1 MINEVTV
8 KPLVASI
15 RQSILAAT
23 LVVPSL
29 VMAAPQ
35 NGTVTHGNAT
45 ITQSGTTTTIN
56 QASDRAVIDWQSF
69 NVNKNE
75 KVHFDQPGIS
85 AATLNR
91 INDQNPSQIH
101 GQVTAN
107 GKVYLVN
114 PNGII
119 FGKDATVNVG
129 GFVAS
134 GMNVSDEHAAS
145 FFNDDKLIFSGNS
158 NSKIENN
165 GLINASS
172 GSVALIGK
180 RVVNNG
186 IITAKLNT
194 SLIGSDKA
202 SLDFDG
208 DGLISIEVDR
218 ELIVNDNTS
227 REVVNNGEI
236 NAQYIKLSANATN
249 NAINSLVN
257 NDGILKA
264 EATTIENGKITLSAN
279 KVINKGELKV
289 LARIGTD
296 TGGTIEI
303 AADKVELSGKVN
315 TFWNK
320 PKANINI
327 DAKDVTLA
335 ISESSKIN
343 DLVIKAEKTQ
353 FEQQLNDLDV
363 NNIKLEGNVVFAEN
377 TKITA
382 TDSVDLGEAQVV
394 GDQRLTIKA
403 NNEVILG
410 DIHKSITPL
419 DELTVGSKSL
429 LLAGDIRANYFDL
442 NNQGSIKLDK
452 NSSISTESDL
462 TLPMV
467 QGDYS
472 LALKTP
478 GYIYFKDSVDVNSLS
493 LDTDRLYLASD
504 LSLNGV
510 FDIQKV
516 NDIILYSYLPISIS
530 NQGGDIR
537 LDKHKLTNN
546 NRQLKL
552 SAPGHTI
559 ALGEVSLNALEIF
572 GNTPSNLILSDNIY
586 ARKSIDFSD
595 VEKITLAGDIDLVT
609 GDYWSEIKLS
619 KLVTG
624 DNNLNLNSRAGNIQ
638 LQKVDIKGKLNT
650 DTQAKILLNG
660 NVTADS
666 GVNLAAGNGLILQN
680 DVLVASQSGNVV
692 LNGDISGS
700 NKLNLVG
707 NDVYLQKV
715 NVGSLAMEGGD
726 FLSVLGDITT
736 DGDITLNNIKKVH
749 LAGSRKI
756 NSGSG
761 TIDVQ
766 GSHLVNATSL
776 ELNAS
781 IIKLGDLGHE
791 GNRINTVRLK
801 NTDELVLAGDIYVF
815 NTINFDHVGTLSVA
829 NDSKIDISRWS
840 SSLDLANTNVRG
852 NGDLSFNLNK
862 GDLTIGLINIDDNL
876 TSKNVYLTTLNN
888 DITSGSGEVKLN
900 SDYVYLNQDVV
911 VSAYKGVDLS
921 SVDSVYGQRNLSLLS
936 SDGVIRLSR
945 IGGNSSIADLN
956 ISAKD
961 VFLNDSVNAKNIT
974 FNSTN
979 RIHIENDLQL
989 KHLSNDLNLAN
1000 TEILGNHQL
1009 GLYSNGDLQL
1019 GLVDLGAGELTV
1031 SSIGNITLADD
1042 ITANNGVYFKGH
1054 GSVTLTD
1061 DVVINSKQSHLDLAN
1076 NTLSGKY
1083 GLTLNAKKLTLG
1095 KLDTSSPLKKL
1106 VVNHAQNVILNDDIV
1121 VTETVDL
1128 TNNGRIQL
1136 SQPLAIRALQGDVR
1150 LENSNLFGSE
1160 LNIGAKNITLGKLTV
1175 DKLGFQA
1182 QSLTLTDNIKT
1193 QSAFSTAGIDTV
1205 NLVGTSIIDTS
1216 FGDADI
1222 NLQDS
1227 LVKGD
1232 NLYIKA
1238 GQGNVLLGKIDN
1250 KELTANNTGSLITSD
1265 SISTENGV
1273 YFGGKGDWL
1282 LANDTSINVKNGSI
1296 FVDDKHISGNYGLNL
1311 SAGRGNIYLGDADL
1325 AELLVSTRNMHLK
1338 GNVEVSKGVLDFTD
1352 VGTLSVDGN
1361 RSLSV
1366 MHTSPSNT
1374 AIDLKNTQVQGSGS
1388 LNLINDRGSINLGQV
1403 NIDGRF
1409 TVGSTQANYSENINL
1424 YGNLTAE
1431 KGFEFKNGG
1440 SIVLHQDVLL
1450 SSPKYKLDFSHKTL
1464 AGNYAL
1470 NINANSVRLGKFS
1483 NNSLINVL
1491 TISHSDSIDIYHD
1504 IITQS
1509 GIYFNNNKAINTYQN
1524 TLFNALDGQ
1533 VFINNSIVNGNV
1545 TLFGNTVSLDN
1556 ASAYMLNVKAK
1567 DLNLAGNIVTYDGIN
1582 TVGTD
1587 LITLRDNVFL
1597 SAHRGAVNLSSA
1609 QVKGNGLTINANGG
1623 DVNLSDV
1630 AVDALTVLNTGVL
1643 TTDGRIQAVNDVHF
1657 NGVGLWLLEH
1667 DTSVAS
1673 TTGSIFAAD
1682 KYLRGNHT
1690 LLLAAPNGYIKLAS
1704 AHIGSLNISAQ
1715 EVQLEGD
1722 LSVKQGGLDFRHVR
1736 TLDLAKYASL
1746 QTQQS
1751 AGNINLS
1758 HTSVVGRGNLALYS
1772 GLGRTLLGRVS
1783 LDGQLIAQNQSR
1795 VDVYQPVSANKGIS
1809 LEQTPEVYLHNSGI
1823 FTSDAGDI
1831 HLPNVVGSGYGF
1843 LAKAAGNVHVGS
1855 LSTANVNIQS
1865 GKGVVLGDVNTNYL
1879 NVIAQKDINLN
1890 GNTNALQA
1898 ASIISSQGQVNMFS
1912 NRALNT
1918 VGNAVLNGYSGVN
1931 ISHIKADDVRITS
1944 KVGNIHTLPT
1954 PYGRNIIAR
1963 RAELNTRG
1971 EIGSNYQPVNL
1982 LVSKDLL
1989 IYNARKAV
1997 LAGLFNKPTLVNT
2010 SETTTIM
2017 LPKVSKDAAKT
2028 ALITLEDTRYFDSS
2042 IFIDGVTLFT
2052 YSDEDLL
2059 QVERLESMTTMKE

>member
-23 LVVPSL
+23 IVVPSL

-35 NGTVTHGNAT
+35 NGTVTDGNAT
-45 ITQSGTTTTIN
+45 ITQSGTTTTIT
-56 QASDRAVIDWQSF
+56 QDSPRAVIDWKSF
-69 NVNKNE
+69 NVERNE
-75 KVHFDQPGIS
+75 SVIFDQKFGTS

-91 INDQNPSQIH
+91 INDQNPSHIH
-101 GQVTAN
+101 GKVTAN

-119 FGKDATVNVG
+119 FGKDATVIVG

-134 GMNVSDEHAAS
+134 GMNVSDEHAES
-145 FFNDDKLIFSGNS
+145 FQNGGKLIFSGNS

-165 GLINASS
+165 GLIKASS
-172 GSVALIGK
+172 SSVALIGEK
-180 RVVNNG
+180 IVNNG
-186 IITAKLNT
+186 GIEAEGSVLLSGVKVTNNNKITAKLNA

-208 DGLISIEVDR
+208 DGLMVIEVDR
-218 ELIVNDNTS
+218 DIIINDTDS
-227 REVVNNGEI
+227 RKVINNGNI
-236 NAQYIKLSANATN
+236 NARYIKLSAEATN

-343 DLVIKAEKTQ
+343 DLVIKAENTQ

-394 GDQRLTIKA
+394 GDQRLTINA

-419 DELTVGSKSL
+419 DKLVVGSKSL

-442 NNQGSIKLDK
+442 NKQGSIKLDK

-462 TLPMV
+462 ILPMV

-493 LDTDRLYLASD
+493 LDTNRLYLAGD

-510 FDIQKV
+510 FDIQRV
-516 NDIILYSYLPISIS
+516 NDIILPSYSPISIS

-537 LDKHKLTNN
+537 LDKHNLTNN
-546 NRQLKL
+546 NKQLRL

-595 VEKITLAGDIDLVT
+595 VEKITLAGDIDLET
-609 GDYWSEIKLS
+609 GDHLSEIKLS

-624 DNNLNLNSRAGNIQ
+624 DNNLNLHSRVGNIQ

-680 DVLVASQSGNVV
+680 DVLVDSQSGNVV
-692 LNGDISGS
+692 LNGDVSGS
-700 NKLNLVG
+700 NKLNLIG

-766 GSHLVNATSL
+766 GSHLVNGTSL

-791 GNRINTVRLK
+791 GNRINTVRLQ

-840 SSLDLANTNVRG
+840 SSLDLANTNVKG

-862 GDLTIGLINIDDNL
+862 GDLTIGLINIDGNL

-945 IGGNSSIADLN
+945 IGGNSSITDLN
-956 ISAKD
+956 IAAKD

-974 FNSTN
+974 FNNTN

-989 KHLSNDLNLAN
+989 KHLGNDLNLAN
-1000 TEILGNHQL
+1000 TEILGNYQL
-1009 GLYSNGDLQL
+1009 GLYSKGDLQL

-1054 GSVTLTD
+1054 GAVTLTD
-1061 DVVINSKQSHLDLAN
+1061 DIVINSKQSHLDLAN
-1076 NTLSGKY
+1076 NTLSGNY
-1083 GLTLNAKKLTLG
+1083 DLTLNAKKLTLG
-1095 KLDTSSPLKKL
+1095 KLDISSPLKTL

-1238 GQGNVLLGKIDN
+1238 GQGNVFLGKMFIN
-1250 KELTANNTGSLITSD
+1250 ELAVKNSGMLTTQESIVSKNDVNFSGKGFWKLNGNT
-1265 SISTENGV
+1265 SISSE
-1273 YFGGKGDWL
+1273 
-1282 LANDTSINVKNGSI
+1282 
-1296 FVDDKHISGNYGLNL
+1296 SGN
-1311 SAGRGNIYLGDADL
+1311 
-1325 AELLVSTRNMHLK
+1325 
-1338 GNVEVSKGVLDFTD
+1338 
-1352 VGTLSVDGN
+1352 
-1361 RSLSV
+1361 
-1366 MHTSPSNT
+1366 
-1374 AIDLKNTQVQGSGS
+1374 
-1388 LNLINDRGSINLGQV
+1388 
-1403 NIDGRF
+1403 
-1409 TVGSTQANYSENINL
+1409 
-1424 YGNLTAE
+1424 
-1431 KGFEFKNGG
+1431 
-1440 SIVLHQDVLL
+1440 
-1450 SSPKYKLDFSHKTL
+1450 
-1464 AGNYAL
+1464 
-1470 NINANSVRLGKFS
+1470 
-1483 NNSLINVL
+1483 
-1491 TISHSDSIDIYHD
+1491 
-1504 IITQS
+1504 
-1509 GIYFNNNKAINTYQN
+1509 
-1524 TLFNALDGQ
+1524 
-1533 VFINNSIVNGNV
+1533 
-1545 TLFGNTVSLDN
+1545 
-1556 ASAYMLNVKAK
+1556 
-1567 DLNLAGNIVTYDGIN
+1567 
-1582 TVGTD
+1582 
-1587 LITLRDNVFL
+1587 
-1597 SAHRGAVNLSSA
+1597 
-1609 QVKGNGLTINANGG
+1609 
-1623 DVNLSDV
+1623 
-1630 AVDALTVLNTGVL
+1630 
-1643 TTDGRIQAVNDVHF
+1643 
-1657 NGVGLWLLEH
+1657 
-1667 DTSVAS
+1667 
-1673 TTGSIFAAD
+1673 IFAAD

-1690 LLLAAPNGYIKLAS
+1690 LSLAAPNGHIKLAS

-1795 VDVYQPVSANKGIS
+1795 VDVYQPISANKGIS

-1855 LSTANVNIQS
+1855 LTTANVNIQS

-1890 GNTNALQA
+1890 GNTSAQQA

-1954 PYGRNIIAR
+1954 LYGRNIIAR